1 MIVQNMIEEIEGIMI
16 LNKAK
21 VDNKVLVALKELDP
35 KDIKDYRNSLA
46 LEWQVKHKNKMIL
59 LED

>member
-1 MIVQNMIEEIEGIMI
+1 MIVQNLIEEIEGIMI

-21 VDNKVLVALKELDP
+21 VDNKVLDALKELDP

-46 LEWQVKHKNKMIL
+46 QEWQVKHKNKMIL

>member
-1 MIVQNMIEEIEGIMI
+1 MIEEIEGIMI
-16 LNKAK
+16 LLKTK
-21 VDNKVLVALKELDP
+21 VDHKVLVALKELDP

>member
-1 MIVQNMIEEIEGIMI
+1 MIVQSLIEEIEGIMI

-21 VDNKVLVALKELDP
+21 IDHKVLVALKELDP

-46 LEWQVKHKNKMIL
+46 QEWQVKHKNKMIL

>member
-16 LNKAK
+16 LLKTK
-21 VDNKVLVALKELDP
+21 VDHKVLTALKELDP

-46 LEWQVKHKNKMIL
+46 LEWQVKYKNKMIL

>member
-1 MIVQNMIEEIEGIMI
+1 MIVKNLIEDIEGIMI
-16 LNKAK
+16 LLKTK
-21 VDNKVLVALKELDP
+21 VDHKVLTALKELDP

>member
-1 MIVQNMIEEIEGIMI
+1 MIVQNLIEEIEGIMI